1 MTIQALR
8 AVLNAVEPMNREP
21 KAKSQEPQTSGRSD
35 TGRSERAKRAEGLP
49 FASERL
55 TFLEHLTVER
65 GLSRHTVEAYGRDLE
80 YFAEH
85 CHERGLALPPQIDE
99 DCVVAFGPYLASKR
113 GLQPVS
119 IARALAAARTFL
131 KFLAG
136 EGVLPADPSA
146 LVSRPKLWRR
156 LPDVLS
162 QEDAATLCEAPEAE
176 AQAGGRLSWRDRAIL
191 ELFYA
196 SGLRVSELCD
206 LKLADLDFQMGIVRV
221 TGKGSKTR
229 VVPVGRDALET
240 LRRYVALLRP
250 KFAGPKDEDRL
261 FLSRTGRPL
270 DRIAVWA
277 LVKRHGRVAG
287 IPGDYSPH
295 TLRHSFATHLL
306 EGGANLRAVQEMLG
320 HANIS
325 TTELYTHVDA
335 KRLLAV
341 HAQFHPRG

>member
-1 MTIQALR
+1 MRQ
-8 AVLNAVEPMNREP
+8 EPR
-21 KAKSQEPQTSGRSD
+21 AKSQEPFL
-35 TGRSERAKRAEGLP
+35 SER
-49 FASERL
+49 
-55 TFLEHLTVER
+55 TMFLEHLRIER
-65 GLSRHTVEAYGRDLE
+65 GLSKHTVEAYGRDLE
-80 YFAEH
+80 YFAAH
-85 CHERGLALPPQIDE
+85 CGERNIDSPNEIDE
-99 DCVVAFGPYLASKR
+99 DCVIDFAQTLGAKR
-113 GLQPVS
+113 NLQPVS
-119 IARALAAARTFL
+119 VARALAAVRTFL
-131 KFLAG
+131 KFLAA
-136 EGVLPADPSA
+136 EGALASDPSA

-162 QEDAATLCEAPEAE
+162 QDDAGTLCSAPEK
-176 AQAGGRLSWRDRAIL
+176 QAKTSARLSWRDRAIL
-191 ELFYA
+191 ELLYA

-206 LKLADLDFQMGIVRV
+206 LKLEDLDFEMSIVRV

-240 LRRYVALLRP
+240 LRRYVTLLRP
-250 KFAGPKDEDRL
+250 KHAGPKDEGRL

-277 LVKRHGRVAG
+277 LVKRHGKLAG
-287 IPGDYSPH
+287 IVGDYSPH

-335 KRLLAV
+335 KRLLNV
-341 HAQFHPRG
+341 HQQFHPRG

>member
-1 MTIQALR
+1 
-8 AVLNAVEPMNREP
+8 MNQEP
-21 KAKSQEPQTSGRSD
+21 KAKSQEPKASGRSD
-35 TGRSERAKRAEGLP
+35 AGGPERAKQVEGLP
-49 FASERL
+49 FSSERL

-65 GLSRHTVEAYGRDLE
+65 GLSKHTVEAYGRDLL
-80 YFAEH
+80 YFAQH
-85 CHERGLALPPQIDE
+85 CSEQGLVAPSQIDE
-99 DCVVAFGPYLASKR
+99 DCVIAFGQYLASKR
-113 GLQPVS
+113 ALQPISV
-119 IARALAAARTFL
+119 ARALAAVRTFL
-131 KFLAG
+131 KFLTG

-156 LPDVLS
+156 LPEVLS
-162 QEDAATLCEAPEAE
+162 REDAGTLCEAPEAE
-176 AQAGGRLSWRDRAIL
+176 AKAGGRLSWRDRAIL
-191 ELFYA
+191 ELLYA

-206 LKLADLDFQMGIVRV
+206 LKLEDLDFQMGIVRV

-229 VVPVGRDALET
+229 VVPVGHDAIET
-240 LRRYVALLRP
+240 VSRYVTLLRP
-250 KFAGPKDEDRL
+250 KYAGPKDEDRL
-261 FLSRTGRPL
+261 FLSRTGRPM

-295 TLRHSFATHLL
+295 TFRHSFATHLL

-341 HAQFHPRG
+341 HSQFHPRG